1 MASPTTA
8 SAQPSNVTAS
18 AARAGLYQ
26 APVGQTE
33 TTIDRSLFDNRPAFS
48 VGDVLRD
55 SPGISVKQGNGPRD
69 FGISIR
75 GSNARNGFGI
85 RNLVIFDDGFPVTQ
99 PDGLSRSDLI
109 DPRAYSA
116 IDVIRGPSSALYGNY
131 ATGGALNFRTR
142 PGGTIDGV
150 EYGVDGGSFGYLNN
164 YLAAGKKVG
173 NFEASLFASDA
184 RGDGFIGNSWFN
196 TQTVNFI
203 GTLKATPDDRFTVK
217 FINNDL
223 STRLPIRS
231 SLNQFYQNP
240 FQQGCATG
248 ATAAPGCGTVTL
260 FNNGFNTAAGTDKET
275 AVQAGLGRNDR
286 RTIIGGR
293 WEHDFDNTTTWRNQF
308 VFDDRNIN
316 QPTGSTSAI
325 GDFPSYNYMSDV
337 TKRGEILGM
346 DSTAF
351 FGGFYNT
358 LTASSDT
365 RNVMPGGNATLGR
378 LSSNLFSDTTNYGLR
393 AREELKLTS
402 SLTAVAGVGWETTLL
417 KGINTA
423 YTYTGAAGTT
433 TTALTTADRQFQ
445 NTAPELAL
453 LYRLNNEW
461 QFRGRVAT
469 GYGTPQVSN
478 LFVLP
483 SGLSGNNTQLEPQQ
497 NLGYDLGFD
506 WTPNNALKLSLTG
519 FYEFFRNELVSQ
531 ATPLA
536 GISYTFNAPRSEH
549 RGVELAADWKFYPG
563 WRFTAAYTYLDEVY
577 TTYVENITNGT
588 VFSFNR
594 AGNKIPGISPNELTA
609 RLGYDEMSGP
619 LAGLGAFVE
628 VQWKDS
634 FYMDNANL
642 LKAPGYELVNLN
654 MHYKTRSGV
663 GLPQDIEPLSGSEKR
678 ARPHLC
684 GFREQYREFGHG
696 SRHTKSREHIGE
708 YDRLDLCRI
717 ATHLCRGNESGVQM
731 IEMRNG
737 GKAMIRSK
745 VLAALAFAVW
755 QTAAYGQMNHQHASE
770 AACEETSLRCASK
783 VTPAFSP
790 DGTLWLAWMAGG
802 QISVASSKDAGD

>member
-1 MASPTTA
+1 MFRLRALGGASLLVLCGSLSIVPSKTNAQTTNRTLPPVTVEAPTAPRAKPAAVKPRVSSA
-8 SAQPSNVTAS
+8 SSRRSTRQLAATPNVTVS
-18 AARAGLYQ
+18 TQNQTVTTSLARSTLNQTPA
-26 APVGQTE
+26 GQTA
-33 TTIDRSLFDNRPAFS
+33 TTIDRSQFDNRPSFS
-48 VGDVLRD
+48 VSDVLRD

-75 GSNARNGFGI
+75 GSNARNGYGI
-85 RNLVIFDDGFPVTQ
+85 RNLVIFEDGFPVTQ

-109 DPRAYSA
+109 DPRAYGG

-173 NFEASLFASDA
+173 NFEGSLFASDA

-196 TQTVNFI
+196 TQTVNLL
-203 GTLKATPDDRFTVK
+203 GTLQATPDDRFTVK

-223 STRLPIRS
+223 SIRLPIRS
-231 SLNQFYQNP
+231 SLNQFHQNP
-240 FQQGCATG
+240 FQQGCLAG
-248 ATAAPGCGTVTL
+248 ATAALGCGTVTL

-293 WEHDFDNTTTWRNQF
+293 WEHDFDNATTWRNQF
-308 VFDDRNIN
+308 VFDDRNVN
-316 QPTGSTSAI
+316 QPTGSTSSV
-325 GDFPSYNYMSDV
+325 GDFPSYNYMSDI

-351 FGGFYNT
+351 VGGFYNT

-365 RNVMPGGNATLGR
+365 QNVMPGGNATLGR

-393 AREELKLTS
+393 AREELKLTQ
-402 SLTAVAGVGWETTLL
+402 SLTAVVGIGWETTLL
-417 KGINTA
+417 KGLNSA
-423 YTYTGAAGTT
+423 YTYTGAAGVT
-433 TTALTTADRQFQ
+433 TTAITAADRQFE

-453 LYRLNNEW
+453 LYRLNSEW
-461 QFRGRVAT
+461 QFRARVAT

-483 SGLSGNNTQLEPQQ
+483 SGLSGNNTQLDTQK
-497 NLGYDLGFD
+497 NLGYDLGVD
-506 WTPNNALKLSLTG
+506 WTPNNALKLSATG

-549 RGVELAADWKFYPG
+549 RGVELAADWRFYPG
-563 WRFTAAYTYLDEVY
+563 WRFTTAYTYLDEVY
-577 TTYVENITNGT
+577 TEYTENITNGA

-594 AGNKIPGISPNELTA
+594 VGNKIPGISPDELTA
-609 RLGYDEMSGP
+609 RLGYDEMFGRF
-619 LAGLGAFVE
+619 AGLGAFVE

-654 MHYKTRSGV
+654 VHYKTDLVTDYFRA
-663 GLPQDIEPLSGSEKR
+663 LSMYVEVRNVFDRTYVAS
-678 ARPHLC
+678 ANN
-684 GFREQYREFGHG
+684 
-696 SRHTKSREHIGE
+696 IGNTVT
-708 YDRLDLCRI
+708 
-717 ATHLCRGNESGVQM
+717 AVGVQNPASILANSTGSIYAGSPRAFIAGM
-731 IEMRNG
+731 
-737 GKAMIRSK
+737 K
-745 VLAALAFAVW
+745 VAF
-755 QTAAYGQMNHQHASE
+755 
-770 AACEETSLRCASK
+770 R
-783 VTPAFSP
+783 
-790 DGTLWLAWMAGG
+790 
-802 QISVASSKDAGD
+802 

>member
-164 YLAAGKKVG
+164 YLAAGKNVG

-203 GTLKATPDDRFTVK
+203 GTLKATPDDRFTLK

-337 TKRGEILGM
+337 TKRGEILGL

-402 SLTAVAGVGWETTLL
+402 SLTAVAGAGWETTVL

-506 WTPNNALKLSLTG
+506 WTPNNALKFSLTG

-654 MHYKTRSGV
+654 MHYKTDLAS
-663 GLPQDIEPLSGSEKR
+663 DYFKTLS
-678 ARPHLC
+678 L
-684 GFREQYREFGHG
+684 Y
-696 SRHTKSREHIGE
+696 
-708 YDRLDLCRI
+708 L
-717 ATHLCRGNESGVQM
+717 
-731 IEMRNG
+731 EMRN
-737 GKAMIRSK
+737 
-745 VLAALAFAVW
+745 VLDR
-755 QTAAYGQMNHQHASE
+755 TY
-770 AACEETSLRCASK
+770 
-783 VTPAFSP
+783 
-790 DGTLWLAWMAGG
+790 
-802 QISVASSKDAGD
+802 VASANNIGNSVTALGIQNPGSILANTTGSIYAGSPRAFVAGMKVAFK